1 MAQSTMG
8 RRLTSDYRK
17 FSIKHV
23 DNIVKKGQTL
33 ETFDSLPF
41 YDGGI
46 YYLIPN
52 FLVSLS
58 H

>member
-33 ETFDSLPF
+33 ETLASLSF

-52 FLVSLS
+52 FFVSLS